1 MQATRR
7 ALPRSRPATHGSGI
21 DAACAA
27 APRDCAGRRR
37 RARRAGRGG
46 PAPFVPTLIPP
57 GGREEGGEPLRWWR
71 RVPAGVVLV
80 VLLGAFVLWA
90 ALSQGEDPFSGY
102 LAIP

>member
-1 MQATRR
+1 M
-7 ALPRSRPATHGSGI
+7 
-21 DAACAA
+21 
-27 APRDCAGRRR
+27 
-37 RARRAGRGG
+37 
-46 PAPFVPTLIPP
+46 
-57 GGREEGGEPLRWWR
+57 RWWR